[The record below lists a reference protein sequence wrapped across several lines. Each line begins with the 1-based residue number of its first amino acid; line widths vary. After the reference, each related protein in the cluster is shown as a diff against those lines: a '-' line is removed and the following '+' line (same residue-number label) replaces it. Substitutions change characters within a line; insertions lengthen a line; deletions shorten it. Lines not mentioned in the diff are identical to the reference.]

1 MAKFGLLY
9 TRNVR
14 KRKGKFKENR
24 WKRKGRRFRRIR
36 QTSFENLSFFLT
48 ITASTRSWKIW
59 SGYFFF
65 FFVKQW
71 CRVGN
76 EGDGANSRG
85 KQLLAFI
92 FRRTERENTTKEEER
107 KKVSLFNASDA
118 HAPVVPYVY
127 PYGWVSVSDK
137 PEAKHVP
144 RTLLRRLRIDSS
156 YDR

>member
-1 MAKFGLLY
+1 MFAKE
-9 TRNVR
+9 
-14 KRKGKFKENR
+14 KENSR
-24 WKRKGRRFRRIR
+24 KINEKEREEDLGEFAKRLPKIF
-36 QTSFENLSFFLT
+36 LSFSRLPQAHVRERFEV
-48 ITASTRSWKIW
+48 IIS
-59 SGYFFF
+59 F

-107 KKVSLFNASDA
+107 KKISLFNASDA

-127 PYGWVSVSDK
+127 PTG
-137 PEAKHVP
+137 EFQ
-144 RTLLRRLRIDSS
+144 
-156 YDR
+156 